1 LTPTTS
7 PRQDAHGISLP
18 SATAPRLRDTFV
30 YAAPSSGK
38 INVVEMR
45 PAHAARGYRP
55 AMTII
60 AILLAFTLCHFIREL
75 GRLRKNQWLT
85 AWVGFANDAFGRL
98 PGWSDIL
105 GFLAILAAP
114 LIVLLL
120 INRLLFAAM
129 GTTGVFLLA
138 LAVLIYSFG
147 PRDLDTD
154 VAEILETDD
163 AEKRTKNLETL
174 LGAPVPADDDACR
187 AATVEAVFHQALRR
201 WLGVIFWFAVL
212 GIVGALLYRM
222 VDWLDSEEPQVS
234 DEQRGRFV
242 RLQQIMD
249 WPAAQL
255 MTLSLAIA
263 TDFDS
268 VFKAW
273 KKYHDEQGHGLFEGD
288 NGFLL
293 ASARSVVL
301 TGHAA
306 RDGYADQ
313 LDGPMIA
320 LQHSMDLTW
329 RMLGV
334 WLTVLALLLLV
345 GVLV

>member
-1 LTPTTS
+1 
-7 PRQDAHGISLP
+7 
-18 SATAPRLRDTFV
+18 
-30 YAAPSSGK
+30 
-38 INVVEMR
+38 
-45 PAHAARGYRP
+45 
-55 AMTII
+55 MTII
-60 AILLAFTLCHFIREL
+60 AILLAFALCHFIREL
-75 GRLRKNQWLT
+75 GRIRKNQWLT
-85 AWVGFANDAFGRL
+85 TWVGFANDAFGKL
-98 PGWSDIL
+98 PGWRDVL
-105 GFLAILAAP
+105 GFLVIIAVP
-114 LIVLLL
+114 LVVLLL
-120 INRLLFAAM
+120 VNRVLHTAL
-129 GTTGVFLLA
+129 GTTGSFLLA

-154 VAEILETDD
+154 VAEVLEAGDEGKRKQALEELLDGPIPETD
-163 AEKRTKNLETL
+163 N
-174 LGAPVPADDDACR
+174 ACR
-187 AATVEAVFHQALRR
+187 AAAVEGVFQQALRR
-201 WLGVIFWFAVL
+201 WFGVIFWFAVL

-222 VDWLDSEEPQVS
+222 VDWLDSEEPKVS
-234 DEQRGRFV
+234 SEQRGRFV

-273 KKYHDEQGHGLFEGD
+273 KRYHDEQGHGLFEGD

-301 TGHAA
+301 SGHAA

-313 LDGPMIA
+313 LEGPMIS
-320 LQHSMDLTW
+320 LQQAMDLVW

-345 GVLV
+345 GVLA